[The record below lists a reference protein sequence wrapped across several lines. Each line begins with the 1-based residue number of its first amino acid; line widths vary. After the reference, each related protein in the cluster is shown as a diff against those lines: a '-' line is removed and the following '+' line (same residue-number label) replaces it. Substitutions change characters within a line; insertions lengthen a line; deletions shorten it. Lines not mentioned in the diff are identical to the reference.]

1 MSQIELYS
9 YDSKEDYFDYNSQVI
24 QEEREEHE
32 SKENITYY
40 PVKVQYY
47 HHYKMYYLVIP
58 KEYLDELDYL
68 RENKMDIFVKGKIL
82 TFFQKWI

>member
-24 QEEREEHE
+24 QEESEEHE

-47 HHYKMYYLVIP
+47 RYYKMYYLVIP

-68 RENKMDIFVKGKIL
+68 REK
-82 TFFQKWI
+82 KWIFLLKVKF